1 MPDGAHRTP
10 AGHSLLTQRLIPRP
24 DWNEYFMALA
34 KMTSTRSTCSSR
46 PVGCVIVRDNR
57 VLVSG
62 YNGPPSG
69 AAHCT
74 DKNKNGDIYCSRRAE
89 SIPDARKLEGCR
101 SVHAE
106 ENALNLAE
114 NLNIYANLEGASV
127 YTTLSPCIN
136 CIEKLSRA
144 RIRKVFY
151 EYAYKSV
158 DSARDAAW
166 EAEAV
171 NRFEIYEEIRLSGP
185 SAFKMASA
193 LLGLTSER
201 LLPSE

>member
-1 MPDGAHRTP
+1 
-10 AGHSLLTQRLIPRP
+10 LVQRLIPRP

-34 KMTSTRSTCSSR
+34 KITSTRSTCSSR

-69 AAHCT
+69 EPHCT
-74 DKNKNGDIYCSRRAE
+74 DKNERGDIYCARRAE
-89 SIPDARKLEGCR
+89 QIPDARKFEGCR
-101 SVHAE
+101 SIHAE
-106 ENALNLAE
+106 ENALNLAG
-114 NLNIYANLEGASV
+114 NLNICANLEGASI
-127 YTTLSPCIN
+127 YTTLSPCIK
-136 CIEKLSRA
+136 CTEKLSRA
-144 RIRKVFY
+144 GIRKVFY
-151 EYAYKSV
+151 EHAYASV

-166 EAEAV
+166 EAEAR
-171 NRFEIYEEIRLSGP
+171 NRFEVYEEILISGP

-193 LLGLTSER
+193 LLGLTSDR